1 MSSLMIRDLSCTHD
15 LDRRAMSA
23 VSGGTGSSV
32 PGMPGTSGLPGP
44 SGLNGIAN
52 VNVQV
57 NQNLTQMQY
66 VNVAALNNVGVIGA
80 GFVPL
85 HLKVSPSLW
94 GGNYATV

>member
-1 MSSLMIRDLSCTHD
+1 MSSLMIRDLSRTRE
-15 LDRRAMSA
+15 LDRHAMSA
-23 VSGGTGSSV
+23 VAGGTGSSV
-32 PGMPGTSGLPGP
+32 PGLPSMPGLS
-44 SGLNGIAN
+44 GIAN
-52 VNVQV
+52 VSVKV

-85 HLKVSPSLW
+85 HLNVSPSLW